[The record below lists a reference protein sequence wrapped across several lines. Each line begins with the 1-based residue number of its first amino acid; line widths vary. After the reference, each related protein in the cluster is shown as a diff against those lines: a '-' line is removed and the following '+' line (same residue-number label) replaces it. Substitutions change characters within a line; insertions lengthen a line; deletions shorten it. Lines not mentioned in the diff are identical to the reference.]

1 MTISR
6 RLFVALVAV
15 PVALYVVYLV
25 LPLASSVRMSFN
37 SFSRRTGITADLT
50 LESYREIL
58 TDRFY
63 LTAWLST
70 VEIAALSGVITT
82 VVGALAALGIWRVG
96 GRARAYLTVVVI
108 APLMV
113 SGVARAYGWIAAA
126 GPTGLLP
133 KITESVGLGPVSFLF
148 NRTAV
153 LVGFVHVFLPFVVM
167 VVLARLDSI
176 KPNQMRAAQNLG
188 AGPVRAT
195 LRVVLPHA
203 WPAMVAGFLLVFAL
217 ATGSFAIPAVLGGG
231 RVRTVTQQIVQE
243 QISTFDWPRAAT
255 LGVLLCVVTLVGMLA
270 SQRLAGGRRR

>member
-6 RLFVALVAV
+6 RMFAALLAV
-15 PVALYVVYLV
+15 PVAVYVVYLV

-37 SFSRRTGITADLT
+37 TFSRRTGITADLT
-50 LESYREIL
+50 FDSYREIL

-63 LTAWLST
+63 LSAWLST
-70 VEIAALSGVITT
+70 VEIAALSAVITT
-82 VVGALAALGIWRVG
+82 VIGALTALGVWRLG
-96 GRARAYLTVVVI
+96 GRLRAYLTVVVI

-113 SGVARAYGWIAAA
+113 SGVARAYGWVAAA

-133 KITESVGLGPVSFLF
+133 KITEGLGLGPVSFLF

-176 KPNQMRAAQNLG
+176 KPNQLRAAQNLG

-255 LGVLLCVVTLVGMLA
+255 LGVLLCLVTLVGMLA
-270 SQRLAGGRRR
+270 SQRLVGGRRR